1 MKKIGFFIISAII
14 LSLLGC
20 KKPNANP
27 ELMDPIYTDLVAEKA
42 LAVKNLE
49 DQKKQLLDLEKQYS
63 EAKPQTGQLKP
74 AQRKVEDAR
83 IRIHKFKQQVLYFEV
98 KIANRKIE
106 TRKKYMT
113 AFLNNQEWPDKK
125 EIDEYMAIQKLR
137 RAKINSDNKA
147 REPAQESKS
156 AENHSA
162 PPAEHH

>member
-1 MKKIGFFIISAII
+1 MKKFGFLII
-14 LSLLGC
+14 LSVILPLLGC

-27 ELMDPIYTDLVAEKA
+27 ELMDPIYNDLVAEKA

-83 IRIHKFKQQVLYFEV
+83 IRMHKFKQQVLYFEV

-106 TRKKYMT
+106 TRKKYMF

-137 RAKINSDNKA
+137 RAKINSDNKS
-147 REPAQESKS
+147 REPAHESKS
-156 AENHSA
+156 TENHTNPS
-162 PPAEHH
+162 AEHH